1 MGRFSKI
8 LLGPARK
15 NDPQVHEAEANA
27 VIMPGCF
34 VTKNANGRFD
44 LAGAAT
50 VNKLWLAQEY
60 YLALRNV
67 DTAYKAYVTGPPV
80 VRGDRVLGLEMQ
92 DDVLYAARVG
102 AGVNVSAVGL
112 PLAVGANGLLVLAT
126 NSSRVVAYSDEIYNN
141 TTGSAQLIQIR
152 PAGSQSRQNPA

>member
-8 LLGPARK
+8 ILGPARK

-27 VIMPGCF
+27 VILPGCF
-34 VTKNANGRFD
+34 VTKHSSGRFD

-50 VNKLWLAQEY
+50 TAKLWLAQEN
-60 YLALRNV
+60 YLSLKNV
-67 DTAYKAYVTGPPV
+67 DTAYRAYAAGPPV
-80 VRGDRVLGLEMQ
+80 VRGDRVMGLEME
-92 DDVLYAARVG
+92 DDVLYAARL
-102 AGVNVSAVGL
+102 ATGVNVTAVGM
-112 PLAVGANGLLVLAT
+112 PLTVGANGQLILST

-141 TTGSAQLIQIR
+141 TTGSPQLIQIR